1 MNRETAVDAGVRRR
15 VEACVIEAIAGFGAA
30 RAHVTPD
37 ASLDALDTDVLDLL
51 ELSQIV
57 DAEFGVRIRARDA
70 EAMTTV
76 GDAIDLVIARLP

>member
-37 ASLDALDTDVLDLL
+37 APLPLWPHDHHGHGA
-51 ELSQIV
+51 
-57 DAEFGVRIRARDA
+57 AGPRA
-70 EAMTTV
+70 
-76 GDAIDLVIARLP
+76 